1 MNFTKDDDKVGLVRL
16 VSLTGFEQSSSYA
29 MGESRL
35 HGPKLYCLF
44 NLGIKSSSRLLFSD
58 LVWRTLIGWWYLTLW
73 TVVAGPW
80 CCYLAM
86 WLEASSHTTIGSH
99 DCDEAASLIACGNLY
114 MEVGAKPLEVGA
126 RHRKLA
132 RLAQWGILSHFVR
145 NLVQQV
151 SRIWKVIC
159 GQSCQQQTDS

>member
-1 MNFTKDDDKVGLVRL
+1 MTRL
-16 VSLTGFEQSSSYA
+16 DLWGWYLWQDLSKAHHMQWESPDSMDLTT
-29 MGESRL
+29 R
-35 HGPKLYCLF
+35 LYCLF

-99 DCDEAASLIACGNLY
+99 DCDEAASLFACGNLY

-126 RHRKLA
+126 RYRKLA
-132 RLAQWGILSHFVR
+132 RLAQWGILSHFLR

-159 GQSCQQQTDS
+159 GQSCQQQTNS